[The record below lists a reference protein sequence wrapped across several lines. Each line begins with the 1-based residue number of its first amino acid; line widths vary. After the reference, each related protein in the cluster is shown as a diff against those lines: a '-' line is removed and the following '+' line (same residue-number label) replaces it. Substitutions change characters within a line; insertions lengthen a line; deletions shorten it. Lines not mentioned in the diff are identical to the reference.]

1 MYLCRPELLSSFR
14 VCNCIVNLFLLFKKR
29 LLNPSAIFCC
39 HLLGIL
45 AVSFYASSCSAVA
58 WNNPYGAVQASSQIL
73 FSSFSESPKHLDP
86 VVSYSSNEWAI
97 LSQVY
102 EPPLQYHYLKRPY
115 TLEPLT
121 LAKMPITTYLDA
133 NGQMVT
139 ETHPSIAFTEYL
151 FTLKPGIKYQPH
163 PALVKNELNMLEY
176 HHLDLEDLSQIET
189 LSDFKKKST
198 RELIA
203 ADYVYALKRM
213 ALRQN
218 HSPILDSMAQYVVG
232 LTEFSEVVSKAFKM
246 ELSRNNKTTK
256 THYFNLNK
264 YDISGV
270 EVIDKY
276 HYKIK
281 IKGVYPQF
289 LYWLSMNFFAPI
301 PWEAESFYKQP
312 GLVEKNL
319 TLDTSP
325 IGTGPYQ
332 LIENNPNK
340 RMRLLAN
347 PNYHQDY
354 YPVDG
359 LAEGADVALL
369 NDAGKRLPFIKEVI
383 YSLEKESVPLWN
395 KFLQGYY
402 DASGVSSDS
411 FDQAVSVSNSG
422 SMSLTPEMQE
432 KGIQFLNMIQPSI
445 MYFGFNMADPV
456 VGGYSEKQRKLR
468 QALSI
473 AINFEEYISIFLNGR
488 GVSAQGPIPPG
499 IFGYQEGQ
507 VGSNHVLFDWK
518 DNRLQRK
525 SIEIAKQLLA
535 EAGYPNGRMADGTSL
550 TLHYD
555 TAATGP
561 DSQSMLNW
569 YRKQFAKLGIEL
581 VIRAT
586 DYNRFQDKVRGAKV
600 QMFSWGWN
608 ADYPDPENFLFLLYG
623 GNATINTN
631 GSGINSANYD
641 NPEFN
646 KLFLKMKTM
655 NNTPERLVI
664 IQEMTLLLQED
675 APWIWGYHP
684 KSLSLY
690 HSWLH
695 NVWPNPLANN
705 TVKYRRIDVDK
716 RVGKQ
721 NLWNQPVL
729 WPIVIVFIV
738 VIASIYPLR
747 LAYRRRQ
754 SAAIKPA
761 VKSEIV

>member
-1 MYLCRPELLSSFR
+1 MNLL
-14 VCNCIVNLFLLFKKR
+14 LLFKKHSFSQSNGFNR
-29 LLNPSAIFCC
+29 YLF
-39 HLLGIL
+39 GIL
-45 AVSFYASSCSAVA
+45 AITFYSAGCSASV
-58 WNNPYGAVQASSQIL
+58 WNTPYSADQARSQTL

-121 LAKMPITTYLDA
+121 LAKMPETTYFNA
-133 NGQMVT
+133 KGEAVT
-139 ETHPSIAFTEYL
+139 ESYPDIAFTEYH
-151 FTLKPGIKYQPH
+151 FTLKSGIQFQPH
-163 PALVKNELNMLEY
+163 PAFIKDNLGHFEY
-176 HHLDLEDLSQIET
+176 HHLDSEALSKIET
-189 LSDFKKKST
+189 LNDFKQKSS

-203 ADYVYALKRM
+203 SDYVYALKRM

-218 HSPILDSMAQYVVG
+218 HSPIFDSMAQYIEG
-232 LTEFSEVVSKAFKM
+232 LTAFSEKVSNAYQM
-246 ELSRNNKTTK
+246 ELSVNGQSRK
-256 THYFNLNK
+256 THFFDLNK
-264 YDISGV
+264 FDISGV
-270 EVIDKY
+270 QAIDKY
-276 HYKIK
+276 RYKIR
-281 IKGVYPQF
+281 IKGRYPQF

-301 PWEAESFYKQP
+301 PWEAEAFYKQP

-325 IGTGPYQ
+325 VGTGPYQ
-332 LIENNPNK
+332 LVENNPNK

-347 PNYHQDY
+347 PNYHLEN

-359 LAEGADVALL
+359 LAEGADPILL
-369 NDAGKRLPFIKEVI
+369 KDSGKRLPFIKEVV

-411 FDQAVSVSNSG
+411 FDQAVSVSSSG
-422 SMSLTPEMQE
+422 AMRLTSEMAD
-432 KGIQFLNMIQPSI
+432 KGIRFLNMIQPSI

-488 GVSAQGPIPPG
+488 GVTAQGPIPPG

-507 VGSNHVLFDWK
+507 AGRNSVLFDWL

-525 SIEIAKQLLA
+525 SIEVAKQLLA
-535 EAGYPNGRMADGTSL
+535 QAGYANGRMPDGTPL

-623 GNATINTN
+623 GNAVIHTN

-655 NNTPERLVI
+655 SNSPERSAL
-664 IQEMTLLLQED
+664 IQKMILLLQED

-705 TVKYRRIDVDK
+705 TVKYRRIDADE
-716 RVGKQ
+716 RVVKQ
-721 NLWNQPVL
+721 SQWNQPVI
-729 WPIVIVFIV
+729 WPLIIVFLMV
-738 VIASIYPLR
+738 VGSIYPLN

-754 SAAIKPA
+754 NAAINSA
-761 VKSEIV
+761 ENREVS

>member
-1 MYLCRPELLSSFR
+1 M
-14 VCNCIVNLFLLFKKR
+14 LFKKC
-29 LLNPSAIFCC
+29 LLNQSTGVYRQ
-39 HLLGIL
+39 LVGIL
-45 AVSFYASSCSAVA
+45 AISFYAATCSAA
-58 WNNPYGAVQASSQIL
+58 TWNSPYSADQASSQTL
-73 FSSFSESPKHLDP
+73 FSSFSEPPKHLDP

-121 LAKMPITTYLDA
+121 LTKMPETTYFNA
-133 NGQMVT
+133 RGQVVA
-139 ETHPSIAFTEYL
+139 ESHPDMAFTEYL
-151 FTLKPGIKYQPH
+151 FTLKPGIQFQPH
-163 PALVKNELNMLEY
+163 PAFVKDKLGQFEY
-176 HHLDLEDLSQIET
+176 HDLDSRT
-189 LSDFKKKST
+189 LSKIDTLRDFKQKSS

-203 ADYVYALKRM
+203 ADYVYAFKRM

-218 HSPILDSMAQYVVG
+218 HSPILDSMAQYIEG
-232 LTEFSEVVSKAFKM
+232 LTLFSKTVSNAYQT
-246 ELSRNNKTTK
+246 ELKSNQRSTQ
-256 THYFNLNK
+256 THFFDLNK
-264 YDISGV
+264 FDISGV
-270 EVIDKY
+270 QVIDKY
-276 HYKIK
+276 RYKIMV
-281 IKGVYPQF
+281 KGRYPQF

-301 PWEAESFYKQP
+301 PWEAEAFYKQP

-325 IGTGPYQ
+325 VGTGPYQ
-332 LIENNPNK
+332 LVENNPNK

-347 PNYHQDY
+347 PNYHLDR

-359 LAEGADVALL
+359 LAEGADPALL
-369 NDAGKRLPFIKEVI
+369 NDAGKPLPFIQEVV

-422 SMSLTPEMQE
+422 SMNLTPEMQE
-432 KGIQFLNMIQPSI
+432 KGVQFLNMIQPSI

-473 AINFEEYISIFLNGR
+473 AVNFEEYISIFLNGR
-488 GVSAQGPIPPG
+488 GVTAQGPIPPG

-507 VGSNHVLFDWK
+507 AASNKVLFNWL

-525 SIEIAKQLLA
+525 PLEVAKQLLT
-535 EAGYPNGRMADGTSL
+535 EAGYPNGRMPDGTPL

-623 GNATINTN
+623 GNATIHTN

-655 NNTPERLVI
+655 SNSPERLALIEKMV
-664 IQEMTLLLQED
+664 LLLQED

-705 TVKYRRIDVDK
+705 TVKYRRIDAEK
-716 RVGKQ
+716 RVLKQ
-721 NLWNQPVL
+721 SSWNQPVI
-729 WPIVIVFIV
+729 WPFIILFIIIVG
-738 VIASIYPLR
+738 SIYPLR

-754 SAAIKPA
+754 CA
-761 VKSEIV
+761 VINRVANNTQRENR